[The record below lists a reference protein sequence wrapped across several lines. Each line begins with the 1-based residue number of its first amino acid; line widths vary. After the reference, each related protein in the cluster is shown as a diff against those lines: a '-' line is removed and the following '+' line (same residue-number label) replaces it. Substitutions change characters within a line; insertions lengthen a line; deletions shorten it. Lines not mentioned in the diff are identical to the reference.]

1 MERPRVVPKDK
12 MVLIYSHENRS
23 FLKPSS
29 KGTKFLDF
37 LEGLIRDEKLDFWW
51 DEKMSHT
58 KWDDEI
64 KQRLYE
70 ADIVVCVVSQPF
82 LISDYVRRVE
92 LRITRR
98 RQKEDDIIVV
108 PILLEPC
115 QWENYKWLREYHHIP
130 EQPIVPYYK
139 HKRLVI
145 YLEIVDHIRNRI
157 RARRKGKKIL
167 KSVEPYSEPRMLSAL
182 RRVSKKDLPEEQQL
196 SLIEQAKRRAS
207 KFVKDPSLRKRIC
220 DAAKRKLEEN
230 RVESLSKRQLAD
242 LDSEFLMALDG
253 RSQPDPKKIR
263 WVLRACG
270 LHPQGRA

>member
-1 MERPRVVPKDK
+1 MERPRAVPRDK
-12 MVLIYSHENRS
+12 MVLIYSHQNRR
-23 FLKPSS
+23 FLKPST

-37 LEGLIRDEKLDFWW
+37 LEGLIKDEKLDFWW

-58 KWDDEI
+58 KWDEEI
-64 KQRLYE
+64 RNHLNE

-92 LRITRR
+92 SRITRR
-98 RQKEDDIIVV
+98 RQKKDDIIVV

-115 QWENYKWLREYHHIP
+115 QWQNYKWLREYHHIP
-130 EQPIVPYYK
+130 EQPIEPFYK

-157 RARRKGKKIL
+157 RARRKGKKVL

-182 RRVSKKDLPEEQQL
+182 RRVSERDLPEEQQL
-196 SLIEQAKRRAS
+196 GLVEQAKRRAS
-207 KFVKDPSLRKRIC
+207 QFVKDPSLRKRIC
-220 DAAKRKLEEN
+220 DAAKRKLVEN
-230 RVESLSKRQLAD
+230 GVESLNKRQLAD

-270 LHPQGRA
+270 LHPQGRV